1 MEKQKLPNGLAV
13 IILGIL
19 SMVGCC
25 CFYGIIGLLLGGI
38 SLFLANK
45 DQKLYNENPELYS
58 NYSQIKIGKILS
70 YIGII
75 LSIIFVLF
83 VIWLYT
89 TFGAETLQDQELLQ
103 EKIREM
109 LGQ

>member
-1 MEKQKLPNGLAV
+1 MEKQKLPNATAV

-25 CFYGIIGLLLGGI
+25 CFYGAVGLILGGI
-38 SLFLANK
+38 ALFLANK
-45 DQKLYNENPELYS
+45 DKKLYLENPELYS
-58 NYSQIKIGKILS
+58 NYSNIKTGKILA

-75 LSIIFVLF
+75 LSIIFVF
-83 VIWLYT
+83 IVIWLYT
-89 TFGAETLQDQELLQ
+89 TFGAETLQDQELMQ

-109 LGQ
+109 FGV